1 MKTKISQN
9 NKIFKR
15 LLKSLKPYWKNI
27 LPVDLKLIHSF
38 QERTKNG
45 KYTLTNKQVD
55 IIRMFCKKYI
65 GVVINGVRYI
75 ECTKER
81 KQLIVPKSNRK
92 DNGIFRQSGLK
103 R

>member
-81 KQLIVPKSNRK
+81 KQLIVRN
-92 DNGIFRQSGLK
+92 QM
-103 R
+103 